1 MTDLKTAATTTPET
15 PVDEKAKTVA
25 PASEPMTQPEPAKV
39 APEATPA
46 KQS

>member
-1 MTDLKTAATTTPET
+1 MTNPNTTTPET
-15 PVDEKAKTVA
+15 PVDEKAA
-25 PASEPMTQPEPAKV
+25 PATPANEPVTQPASG

>member
-1 MTDLKTAATTTPET
+1 MTNQNPATTTPEK
-15 PVDEKAKTVA
+15 PVDEKAKPPMPANEPVTQ
-25 PASEPMTQPEPAKV
+25 PASG

>member
-1 MTDLKTAATTTPET
+1 MNNPNPSATTPQK
-15 PVDEKAKTVA
+15 PVDEKAS
-25 PASEPMTQPEPAKV
+25 PAVPANEPAKQPASG